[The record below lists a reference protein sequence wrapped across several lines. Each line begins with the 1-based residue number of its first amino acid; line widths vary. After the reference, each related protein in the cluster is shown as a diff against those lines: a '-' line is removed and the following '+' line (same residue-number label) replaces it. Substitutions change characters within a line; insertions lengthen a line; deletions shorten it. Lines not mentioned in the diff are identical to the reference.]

1 MSQETYQ
8 AVVVG
13 GGPAGLAA
21 AMTMVRHG
29 LREVL
34 LLERGAHPGCKN
46 VSGGILFTPTL
57 ERLVP
62 RIWETDAPLERPVTR
77 RTFSILSERDAASFS
92 FAAGDWSE
100 PPYNHS
106 FTVLRAPF
114 DRWLA
119 ARAEAEGVAILSGV
133 TVDGLVKDDRGRVTG
148 VRTRVEPGSDPGE
161 GIIGTGLVIL
171 AEGANALIAEKEL
184 LRPRILPQ
192 DSAVAVKE
200 IVALPEGVIRDR
212 FCLGERGGEGREYY
226 GESVRGMFGSGFV
239 YTNRDSLSVGV
250 AVSIKDL
257 SASGLTPN
265 DLLERF
271 KAHPAVAPLLA
282 GGETVEYAAHM
293 IPEGGYHRLGRLV
306 ADGVIAVGDAA
317 GLVNVSPYHEG
328 ANLAIA
334 SGIMAGETAV
344 EAIGRGDLSAAS
356 LEGYRRRLEE
366 SFVLQDMRKFAGMPN
381 FLHENPH
388 VFSAWPKAALAALG
402 DLLTI
407 SETPKQ
413 AAENRAMGRLQREV
427 GLLPM
432 LTTLWGWREATRSLW
447 YDGTEKA
454 IDYLKRNW

>member
-1 MSQETYQ
+1 MSQEKYQ

-13 GGPAGLAA
+13 GGPAGVAA

-34 LLERGAHPGCKN
+34 LLERGAQPGCKN
-46 VSGGILFTPTL
+46 VSGGILFTPSL

-77 RTFSILSERDAASFS
+77 RTFSVLSARDAASFS
-92 FAAGDWSE
+92 YAGGDWTA

-119 ARAEAEGVAILSGV
+119 ARAESEGVIILPGV
-133 TVDGLVKDDRGRVTG
+133 TVDELVKDDRGRVIG
-148 VRTRVEPGSDPGE
+148 VRTRVEPGSDPDE
-161 GIIGTGLVIL
+161 GVIGADLVIL
-171 AEGANALIAEKEL
+171 AEGANALIAEREG
-184 LRPRILPQ
+184 LRPRTLPQ
-192 DSAVAVKE
+192 DGAVAAKE
-200 IVALPEGVIRDR
+200 VIGLPAGVIRDR
-212 FCLGERGGEGREYY
+212 FCLGEPGGEGREYY
-226 GESVRGMFGSGFV
+226 GDSVKGLFGSGFI

-265 DLLERF
+265 DILEHF

-282 GGETVEYAAHM
+282 GGETLEYSAHM

-366 SFVLQDMRKFAGMPN
+366 SFVLQDMRKFAEMPN
-381 FLHENPH
+381 FLRENPH
-388 VFSAWPKAALAALG
+388 VFSSWPSAALAALG
-402 DLLTI
+402 DLLAI
-407 SETPKQ
+407 SEAPKQ
-413 AAENRAMGRLQREV
+413 AAENRAMGRLSREV
-427 GLLPM
+427 GLLPL
-432 LTTLWGWREATRSLW
+432 LTTLWGWRGATRSFF